1 MSKSKRRELI
11 AFYDLNDTIIKQGFC
26 TLCGACEAACP
37 VHAIRIENHEIL
49 HYDCSDFL
57 DLCPICYDICPH
69 TEPLLLETM
78 KFVADAPF
86 RRNALGYYR
95 EILLAQATDPEIRRL
110 SHSGG
115 VVTAILMQSLRDGII
130 DSAVVSEAEPSEPL
144 KLKPQ
149 ISLIPDDVL
158 SAVESKFSPSAVAKA
173 FGNAVREYGKSKIA
187 FVGVPHQILA
197 IRKLEAWEHKIMQS
211 LELTIGLFCLWAF
224 SLDELL
230 NYLKESF
237 NIEHSE
243 IKRMDLTDKYIVY
256 VEDRT
261 VEIPI
266 EDVTLHI
273 LNKCR
278 TCVDF
283 TSELADISV
292 GGAYPLRDWSIVIVR
307 TRKGEEVL
315 SRSLE
320 AGAIRTRKIESES
333 EVFAHFLSLAVRKKK
348 IALEEIK
355 KLQRRGMSIP
365 PANHTLAFLQSEKS
379 IMADKKIEEIMSRKL
394 VTVKPEITVAQL
406 LDVMAMHHH
415 MGYPVVNENEELIGV
430 ITFEDI
436 MNVPKERRNEILVG
450 DIAKKRLITAY
461 PDDSVLDA
469 FEKMNRYDIGRILIV
484 DRKNH
489 KRLLGIITRSDIMHA
504 LRRV

>member
-1 MSKSKRRELI
+1 MSKSKRRDLI

-37 VHAIRIENHEIL
+37 VHAIRIEDHEIQ
-49 HYDCSDFL
+49 HYDCSAFL

-86 RRNALGYYR
+86 RREALGYYR
-95 EILLAQATDPEIRRL
+95 QILLAQATDPEIRRL

-130 DSAVVSEAEPSEPL
+130 DGAIVSEAEPSEPL

-149 ISLIPDDVL
+149 ISLVPDDVL
-158 SAVESKFSPSAVAKA
+158 SVVESKFSPSAVAKA

-224 SLDELL
+224 SLNELL
-230 NYLKESF
+230 EYLSERF

-243 IKRMDLTDKYIVY
+243 IKRIDLTDKYVVY
-256 VEDRT
+256 VEDRK
-261 VEIPI
+261 VEIPM
-266 EDVTLHI
+266 EDVTSHI

-278 TCVDF
+278 TCMDF
-283 TSELADISV
+283 TAELADISV
-292 GGAYPLRDWSIVIVR
+292 GGAYPLSDWSIAIIR

-315 SRSLE
+315 NRALE
-320 AGAIRTRKIESES
+320 ADAIRTRKIEGES
-333 EVFAHFLSLAVRKKK
+333 EVFAHLLSLAVRKRR
-348 IALEEIK
+348 IALEEVK
-355 KLQRRGMSIP
+355 KLQRKGMSIP
-365 PANHTLAFLQSEKS
+365 PVNHTLVFLKNEKS
-379 IMADKKIEEIMSRKL
+379 IMADKKIGDVMSRKV
-394 VTVKPEITVAQL
+394 VTVKPEITVSQL
-406 LDVMAMHHH
+406 LDMMAKHHH
-415 MGYPVVNENEELIGV
+415 MGYPVLNENDDLIGV
-430 ITFEDI
+430 ITFEDV

-461 PDDSVLDA
+461 PEDSVLYA
-469 FEKMNRYDIGRILIV
+469 FEKMNQYDIGRILIV
-484 DRKNH
+484 DRENH
-489 KRLLGIITRSDIMHA
+489 KKLLGIITRSDIIHA